1 MGSKVSSNV
10 KCIDW
15 PAMLLIVGVFAP
27 WLVATGA
34 YAQVAGPGSDDPR
47 NLPGQPINPATLPRN
62 SPTAAEATRAPEP
75 PPAPIDPQVKVIE
88 DKMAAAGVLHPTTLE
103 QARKAYQFYAQ
114 FAGVPENIARVENR
128 RIPGPAGDNPIRLYA
143 ARTGGELPV
152 LIFYH
157 GGGFITGSLDTHDAP
172 LRAIANRCDC
182 LIVSVEYRLAP
193 EHHYPAA
200 TEDAYAAA
208 KWVADHAAEIGGDPQ
223 RIAVGGD
230 GAGGN
235 LAAVVALMARDR
247 GGPHLMFQMLIYPIV
262 NSLMLT
268 HSWVDSKDPILTND
282 AMLAQWAAY
291 VPVNTDPQT
300 PYISPTNGD
309 LHKLPPALIV
319 TDTQDP
325 LRDEDSQYA
334 LELRNAGVAAN
345 FVLCPNVIHGFFLMS
360 GQVDAAK
367 LCVEST
373 AAALKQAFQTR
384 P

>member
-1 MGSKVSSNV
+1 
-10 KCIDW
+10 
-15 PAMLLIVGVFAP
+15 MLLIVGVLAP
-27 WLVATGA
+27 LLVATGA

-47 NLPGQPINPATLPRN
+47 NLPGQPINPATLPKN
-62 SPTAAEATRAPEP
+62 SPIAPDATRAPEP
-75 PPAPIDPQVKVIE
+75 APAPVDRQVKAIE
-88 DKMAAAGVLHPTTLE
+88 DKMAAAGLLHPTTLE
-103 QARKAYQFYAQ
+103 QARKAYLFYAQ
-114 FAGVPENIARVENR
+114 FAGSPENVARVENR
-128 RIPGPAGDNPIRLYA
+128 HIPGPAGDIAIRLYA

-157 GGGFITGSLDTHDAP
+157 GGGFIAGGLDTHDAP

-193 EHHYPAA
+193 EHHFPAA
-200 TEDAYAAA
+200 TEDAYAAV
-208 KWVADHAAEIGGDPQ
+208 KWVADHAAEIGGDPK

-235 LAAVVALMARDR
+235 LAAVGTLMARDR
-247 GGPHLMFQMLIYPIV
+247 GGPHLMFQVLIYPIV

-268 HSWVDSKDPILTND
+268 HSWVESKDPLLTND

-319 TDTQDP
+319 TDTEDP
-325 LRDEDSQYA
+325 LRDEDNEYA
-334 LELRNAGVAAN
+334 LQLRSAAVAAN
-345 FVLCPNVIHGFFLMS
+345 LVLCPNVIHGFFLMA
-360 GQVDAAK
+360 GQVDTAK
-367 LCVEST
+367 QCIENT
-373 AAALKQAFQTR
+373 AAALKQAFQAK